1 MFYET
6 QKNNHGLPHNPFKSL
21 IIPRPIGWITTQNE
35 DGNVNLA
42 PYSYFNALCDNPP
55 MVMFSTTNSRSE
67 GVIKD
72 TLHNVESQGEFVVNM
87 ATYAL
92 REAVNLSS
100 APLPYSDSEIVHT
113 NLEVLPSSIVKPP
126 RIKGSP
132 IHLECKYFRSLQLPS
147 NNTDTNRV
155 IIGTVVGV
163 HIDDDL
169 IVNGKVDVTR
179 IKPIARLGY
188 MDYAVVENIFSMQRP
203 M

>member
-21 IIPRPIGWITTQNE
+21 IIPRPIGWITTQ
-35 DGNVNLA
+35 DDTGNVNLA

-55 MVMFSTTNSRSE
+55 MIMFSTTNSRSE

-72 TLHNVESQGEFVVNM
+72 TLHNAETQGEFVVNM
-87 ATYAL
+87 ATFEL

-100 APLPYSDSEIVHT
+100 APLPKNESEVT
-113 NLEVLPSSIVKPP
+113 FAKLETLPSTLIKPP

-132 IHLECKYFRSLQLPS
+132 VHLECKYYRSLQLPS
-147 NNTDTNRV
+147 SNGDTNRV
-155 IIGTVVGV
+155 VFGAVVGI
-163 HIDDDL
+163 HIDDHL

-179 IKPIARLGY
+179 MKPIARLGY
-188 MDYAVVENIFSMQRP
+188 MDYAVVDNIFSMQRP
-203 M
+203 L

>member
-21 IIPRPIGWITTQNE
+21 IIPRPIGWITTQGA
-35 DGNVNLA
+35 DGNINLA

-72 TLHNVESQGEFVVNM
+72 TLHNVETQGEFVVNM

-100 APLPYSDSEIVHT
+100 APLPYDESEIIHA
-113 NLEVLPSSIVKPP
+113 NLAVLPSSLVKPP

-132 IHLECKYFRSLQLPS
+132 IHLECKYYRSLQLPS

-155 IIGTVVGV
+155 IIGTVVGI

-188 MDYAVVENIFSMQRP
+188 TDYAVVENIFSMQRP
-203 M
+203 I

>member
-21 IIPRPIGWITTQNE
+21 IIPRPIGWITTQSE

-72 TLHNVESQGEFVVNM
+72 TLQNVESQGEFVVNM

-100 APLPYSDSEIVHT
+100 APLPYDESEIVHAK
-113 NLEVLPSSIVKPP
+113 LEVIPSAMVKPP

-132 IHLECKYFRSLQLPS
+132 IHLECKYYRSLQLPS

-155 IIGTVVGV
+155 IIGTVVGI

-169 IVNGKVDVTR
+169 IVNGKVDVER